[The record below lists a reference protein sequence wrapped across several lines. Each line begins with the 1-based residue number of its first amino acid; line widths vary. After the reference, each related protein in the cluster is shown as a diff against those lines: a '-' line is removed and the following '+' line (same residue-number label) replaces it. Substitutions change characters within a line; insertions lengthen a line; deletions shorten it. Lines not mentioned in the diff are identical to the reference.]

1 MTGKGKKSKKPANP
15 APPHRPAYGME
26 TFLVHGRAHTKKWDY
41 THHLVPPISSSAAYR
56 LGSAERGALGFH
68 SFAHE
73 GLEPSKQSPIYIYD
87 RLDEPVRGML
97 EESLAEAERGDFC
110 ATFATGM
117 AAVSGG
123 LGVLLQVGDEI
134 VCHRTLYGCSYSL
147 FKNWYPRLG
156 IKVTAADLTKPGALA
171 KALSPKTRVVYFES
185 PANPTM
191 ELIDIGAVRS
201 ACEKSARKGH
211 PRPQIVIDNTFA
223 TPYCQRPLTLGADM
237 VVHSLTKNLGGFGTD
252 MGGAVITRQ
261 EFSSHILLYR
271 KDFGGVLSPKSA
283 WPIFVYGLPT
293 LHMRMRQQ
301 QESARRVADFLERH
315 PRVSR
320 VAYPGLPSFPQ
331 YELARQQ
338 MTDYSGAFAP
348 GSMLYFTVKGDANHI
363 LNYIARNA
371 YAVTLAVSLGQTRT
385 LIESPTQMTH
395 ATLSEADQGTCGL
408 EGEGLRLSL
417 GLESVND
424 ILSDLERALA
434 HA

>member
-1 MTGKGKKSKKPANP
+1 MKRANRKAAATKPA
-15 APPHRPAYGME
+15 AAHRPAYGME
-26 TFLVHGRAHTKKWDY
+26 TFLVHGRHHTKKWDY

-56 LGSAERGALGFH
+56 LGSAERGALGFE

-73 GLEPSKQSPIYIYD
+73 GLEPSKASPIYIYD

-97 EESLAEAERGDFC
+97 EESLAEAERGEFC
-110 ATFATGM
+110 AAFATGM
-117 AAVSGG
+117 AAVSGA

-134 VCHRTLYGCSYSL
+134 VCHRTLYGCSWSL
-147 FKNWYPRLG
+147 FRNWYPRLG
-156 IKVTAADLTKPGALA
+156 IKVVIADLTKPGALA
-171 KALSPKTRVVYFES
+171 KAMTPKTRAVYFES

-191 ELIDIGAVRS
+191 ELIDIGAVRA
-201 ACEKSARKGH
+201 ACEAAARKGR

-223 TPYCQRPLTLGADM
+223 TPFCQRPLTLGADM

-252 MGGAVITRQ
+252 MGGAVVTRK
-261 EFSSHILLYR
+261 EYSSQILLYR
-271 KDFGGVLSPKSA
+271 KDFGGVLAPKSA
-283 WPIFVYGLPT
+283 WPIFVYGFPT
-293 LHMRMRQQ
+293 LPLRMKQQ

-315 PRVSR
+315 PKVRR

-363 LNYIARNA
+363 LNYVARQA

-395 ATLSEADQGTCGL
+395 ATLSHEDQGSCGL